1 MVEGPDPAEVEKK
14 KIDEIAS
21 VFNCNGYEMFSWVL
35 SNSSS
40 FPVE

>member
-1 MVEGPDPAEVEKK
+1 MVEGPDPDEVKK
-14 KIDEIAS
+14 KTDETAS
-21 VFNCNGYEMFSWVL
+21 VFNCDGYEMFSWIL